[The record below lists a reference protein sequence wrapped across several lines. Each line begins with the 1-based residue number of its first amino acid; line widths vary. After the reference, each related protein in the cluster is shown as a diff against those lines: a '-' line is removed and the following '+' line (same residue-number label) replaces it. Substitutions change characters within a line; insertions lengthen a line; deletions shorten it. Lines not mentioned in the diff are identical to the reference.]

1 MLNLGNQKEHEKKED
16 EGNQKK
22 NKFVKFGSP
31 GPQKTLKKQNINFVL
46 DMKKHGIEKDIDSVK
61 AMRFYLENS
70 PMQSDNS
77 GLLDNSAQNSP
88 LDMMKQFETSNPVI
102 EIAPQTLTNKD
113 PL

>member
-1 MLNLGNQKEHEKKED
+1 
-16 EGNQKK
+16 
-22 NKFVKFGSP
+22 
-31 GPQKTLKKQNINFVL
+31 
-46 DMKKHGIEKDIDSVK
+46 MKKHGIEKDIDSVK